1 MPKNTPK
8 TEIPKS
14 RKFFKRDELRNPP
27 FSCFFSHSH
36 HVQTSSKMMDFYGF
50 LWIFTDFYGFS
61 HGFPMD
67 FPMDFPMVFPWFCTS
82 MAPSGMV
89 GFWPETQ
96 RGFLRIGTAELHG
109 VGGAQASCFEVEKY
123 GGFHQWLL
131 IMVKNGLII
140 VANSI

>member
-1 MPKNTPK
+1 
-8 TEIPKS
+8 
-14 RKFFKRDELRNPP
+14 
-27 FSCFFSHSH
+27 
-36 HVQTSSKMMDFYGF
+36 MDFYGF
-50 LWIFTDFYGFS
+50 LWIFPWFSHGFS
-61 HGFPMD
+61 HGFPM
-67 FPMDFPMVFPWFCTS
+67 VLHLHG
-82 MAPSGMV
+82 ASGMV